1 MQTVPCTKCGN
12 PIPQSS
18 VVVSNSDICWRCNL
32 NSPSVPEILT
42 QHVRDEP
49 EHDLFEVET
58 IYDRDVRAVVAAMI
72 GLAKHTPG
80 VKWADLITHSESIAL
95 EMQEQRNKR
104 KGIEDK

>member
-1 MQTVPCTKCGN
+1 MTKDNCYCG
-12 PIPQSS
+12 PGPDEVCHFCKGVQPR
-18 VVVSNSDICWRCNL
+18 VS
-32 NSPSVPEILT
+32 EILM

-80 VKWADLITHSESIAL
+80 IKWADLVTHSESIAL